1 MGGDRAQEEEKE
13 AMAANINCDI
23 LIILGFFVVEERLE
37 EENSQKNQ

>member
-23 LIILGFFVVEERLE
+23 LIIFGFVCG
-37 EENSQKNQ
+37 